1 MLHFSKDLCDP
12 SKSTEFL
19 NSLTKFANSQDDP
32 DLARNI
38 SLFINCSSTKRKRE
52 SEFKDM
58 NEFYEALHARGH
70 NEEDIG
76 IIKNTFDEQRIKVNV
91 LSRLTDEDLKE
102 YGIKQG
108 RLRKSILAVLGK

>member
-1 MLHFSKDLCDP
+1 
-12 SKSTEFL
+12 
-19 NSLTKFANSQDDP
+19 
-32 DLARNI
+32 
-38 SLFINCSSTKRKRE
+38 
-52 SEFKDM
+52 M